1 MMISPEAY
9 IEEFKNATYTEL
21 INERK
26 RLIKYIAAY
35 EKNEM
40 SGNRTSK
47 ERQVC
52 PSPEVKYQC
61 YLEYL
66 AILCTYMQKKYSE
79 DDVWSKKNLSE
90 EKENER

>member
-9 IEEFKNATYTEL
+9 IEVFKDATYTEL

-26 RLIKYIAAY
+26 RLIKSITAY

-40 SGNRTSK
+40 SDKRTDK
-47 ERQVC
+47 KRQVC

-66 AILCTYMQKKYSE
+66 AILCTYMRKKYSE
-79 DDVWSKKNLSE
+79 DDVWSEKELSK
-90 EKENER
+90 EKENEH

>member
-40 SGNRTSK
+40 SDKRTDK
-47 ERQVC
+47 KRQVC

-66 AILCTYMQKKYSE
+66 AFLCKHMQRKYNEGHIWSE
-79 DDVWSKKNLSE
+79 KELSK
-90 EKENER
+90 EKENEH